1 MMSLKFVRDP
11 QGPWKTVVRG
21 LWVWGQ
27 QAWGSY
33 PRGTE
38 VGMWEGPEL
47 QSCVLASL
55 DSQESTEKARGGES
69 GTLQSPGLRVGSVR
83 TSLRVAP
90 PSTTWSPTV
99 ASLLPVFNVALLLSL
114 QWCLIGF
121 FTLVSL
127 MAGGGAPG
135 VEHLSMCLLAMRI
148 VSSSVKCLLKVF
160 SSYPIGLLTFWLL
173 IVRFLY
179 LFWK

>member
-1 MMSLKFVRDP
+1 MSPSGR
-11 QGPWKTVVRG
+11 T
-21 LWVWGQ
+21 
-27 QAWGSY
+27 
-33 PRGTE
+33 
-38 VGMWEGPEL
+38 
-47 QSCVLASL
+47 QSFRPVCWHVLASL
-55 DSQESTEKARGGES
+55 VAEGPTQESTERARGGES

-99 ASLLPVFNVALLLSL
+99 ASALPVFNVALLLSL
-114 QWCLIGF
+114 QWCLIGL

-135 VEHLSMCLLAMRI
+135 VEHLSMRLLATRI
-148 VSSSVKCLLKVF
+148 VSSFVKCLLKVF
-160 SSYPIGLLTFWLL
+160 SLYPIGLLTFWLL